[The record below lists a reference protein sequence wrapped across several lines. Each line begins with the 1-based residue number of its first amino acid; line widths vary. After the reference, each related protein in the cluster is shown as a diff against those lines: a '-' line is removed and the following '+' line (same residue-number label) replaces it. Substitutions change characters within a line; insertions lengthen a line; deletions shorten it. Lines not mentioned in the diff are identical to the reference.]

1 MSGIKFI
8 GIGTGSCGS
17 SSFAEMIKNCGIE
30 CVHEGKMDSFLP
42 WGYSKEKIV
51 NKLKVFKEKDSYG
64 EVGLFFL
71 PYVTTF
77 LAEIPDI
84 KVLCLKRDRSKTI
97 RTMAHTSLRSNP
109 FSLNYENVWEKSGL
123 GWDLSYPK
131 YSFSDEKT
139 IEEVAGEFYDSYYYK
154 SSILERLFPGR
165 VKIFDIEKIN
175 TNRGQDEI
183 YNFIGIPK
191 ENRNY
196 KKFVKNVHFAK

>member
-1 MSGIKFI
+1 
-8 GIGTGSCGS
+8 
-17 SSFAEMIKNCGIE
+17 
-30 CVHEGKMDSFLP
+30 
-42 WGYSKEKIV
+42 
-51 NKLKVFKEKDSYG
+51 
-64 EVGLFFL
+64 
-71 PYVTTF
+71 
-77 LAEIPDI
+77 
-84 KVLCLKRDRSKTI
+84 
-97 RTMAHTSLRSNP
+97 MAHTSLRSNP